1 MEVNKDLI
9 DELILLED
17 RNVGNLTNLTILT
30 FIKYFGGIIYF
41 WLLYIH
47 IYLYYYRVYIHT
59 NFKYSLFILGWVIV
73 LLKFMVSGVDE
84 KIRLIR

>member
-30 FIKYFGGIIYF
+30 FVKYFGGIIYF

-47 IYLYYYRVYIHT
+47 IFFYIIIGFT
-59 NFKYSLFILGWVIV
+59 FILILSIVYSFWVG
-73 LLKFMVSGVDE
+73 L
-84 KIRLIR
+84 

>member
-30 FIKYFGGIIYF
+30 FVKYFGGIIYF

-47 IYLYYYRVYIHT
+47 IYI
-59 NFKYSLFILGWVIV
+59 FIL
-73 LLKFMVSGVDE
+73 L
-84 KIRLIR
+84 

>member
-30 FIKYFGGIIYF
+30 FVKYFGGIIYF
-41 WLLYIH
+41 WLLYI
-47 IYLYYYRVYIHT
+47 YI
-59 NFKYSLFILGWVIV
+59 FIL
-73 LLKFMVSGVDE
+73 L
-84 KIRLIR
+84 